1 VHELRELSD
10 NDESDSG
17 ELRSELRELIE
28 EPTDEGGEMLR
39 GILYR
44 EACSSLSAKSSMLG
58 DML

>member
-1 VHELRELSD
+1 MHELRELSD

-39 GILYR
+39 GIL
-44 EACSSLSAKSSMLG
+44 
-58 DML
+58 